1 MNIFNEID
9 EITNLSKSLADALML
24 ANAQNDSAYNNVT
37 LAHIILE
44 KLEKVQ
50 KKCTNN

>member
-1 MNIFNEID
+1 MKLMRLLIYL
-9 EITNLSKSLADALML
+9 NLWADALML
-24 ANAQNDSAYNNVT
+24 ANAQNYSAYNNVT

-50 KKCTNN
+50 KEMYK